1 MKYSIDDITRPFRTL
16 WKTTKRM
23 YDYAMF
29 GKSSWDFDAQSIEK
43 YMEWK
48 LKRIQKSMLNGYLAR
63 TSYLSNKQ
71 MKALSV
77 SLKILKRINSD
88 SPYDFLYKDFNKNWG
103 ELQFVKQQFF
113 YKDHKRPISDYEA
126 FYANAKDYKEQSQA
140 EQESS
145 LISDSVYRM
154 EKRDRKLL
162 YKLLSEY
169 IPTWWD

>member
-1 MKYSIDDITRPFRTL
+1 MKYSIDDITRPFRVF

-48 LKRIQKSMLNGYLAR
+48 LKRIQDCMLNGYADR
-63 TSYLSNKQ
+63 TSYSSKKQ

-88 SPYDFLYKDFNKNWG
+88 SPYDFLYENFNKNWG

-113 YKDHKRPISDYEA
+113 YKDNKRLASAYEA

-162 YKLLSEY
+162 YKLLLEY